1 MFGGRPILQ
10 VEPTNYCNLDCDI
23 CMRKWLK
30 RPLGFMSLEGFRRL
44 IDLNMPIYVA
54 FHGWGEPLLHD
65 QIYDMIL
72 YASSKKIQTS
82 LITNGTLINK
92 KNAGRL
98 LSLGLKELAFGVYRL
113 ERLKEISKKIRIVA
127 DLKSKLGLKK
137 PKIFL
142 DITVYSQNRED
153 ILEIVEEAPR
163 LGIEAINLHRIFN
176 LHNPSFETLTNAE
189 EMKLF
194 QKVKKLA
201 KRFNLKLVLPK
212 KHTTPCRIAKYAIFV
227 TWDFKVTPCCFM
239 PEQYLANGL
248 KVKVKDIVKSEQ
260 YKSFIKNMGK
270 HPVCSR
276 CVI

>member
-92 KNAGRL
+92 QNAGRL
-98 LSLGLKELAFGVYRL
+98 LNLGLKELAFGVYRL
-113 ERLKEISKKIRIVA
+113 ERLREISKRIRIVA

-153 ILEIVEEAPR
+153 VLEIVEEAPR

-176 LHNPSFETLTNAE
+176 LHNPSFEALTNAE
-189 EMKLF
+189 EIKLF

-212 KHTTPCRIAKYAIFV
+212 KHTIPCRIAKYCIFV

-239 PEQYLANGL
+239 PEQHLANGL

-260 YKSFIKNMGK
+260 YKGFIKNMGK
-270 HPVCSR
+270 HPICSR
-276 CVI
+276 CII